1 MKKKFVN
8 DKTKDKKLR
17 RNSLKHKQQYIYT
30 KAKNNA
36 PIRVLYKK
44 TGKAPETKIIDNVYK
59 LKKAIVKRNL
69 KIIPYEKVYIIC
81 GKPNYNAKANII
93 LPFYS
98 IYGDLLLVGID
109 KKEREFK
116 GLSQD
121 DIIWYS
127 QDLINKSNNNIAVTT
142 IKPKK
147 TNNHNV
153 KEFYERDFE
162 SSDNNTFN
170 FEKALIDVLV
180 NIELVLATILK
191 SEENKQ

>member
-1 MKKKFVN
+1 M
-8 DKTKDKKLR
+8 KKLR
-17 RNSLKHKQQYIYT
+17 KNNLKHKQQYLST

-44 TGKAPETKIIDNVYK
+44 TGKAPEIKIIDNVYK
-59 LKKAIVKRNL
+59 LKKAIVKKNL
-69 KIIPYEKVYIIC
+69 KIIPYEKIYIIC
-81 GKPNYNAKANII
+81 GKPNYNEKSNIV

-109 KKEREFK
+109 KNEREFK
-116 GLSQD
+116 GLSQE

-127 QDLINKSNNNIAVTT
+127 QDLINKSNNNTNYTT
-142 IKPKK
+142 SKIIKKA
-147 TNNHNV
+147 NNHNV

-162 SSDNNTFN
+162 DNDNKTFN

-191 SEENKQ
+191 SEENKNE